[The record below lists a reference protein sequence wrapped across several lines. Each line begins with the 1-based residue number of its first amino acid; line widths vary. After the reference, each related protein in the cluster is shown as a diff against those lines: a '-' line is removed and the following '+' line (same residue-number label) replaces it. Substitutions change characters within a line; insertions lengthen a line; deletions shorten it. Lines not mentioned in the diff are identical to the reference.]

1 LKQKGLKLSSFR
13 AVLDLPWAQ
22 DEQDLV
28 LIHLLELQPGF
39 WWRAGKLRAN
49 LTRGG
54 YRPKLADTLIAQTC
68 LDHKV
73 GLLTRDRDFGAF
85 ARWAGLKLL

>member
-1 LKQKGLKLSSFR
+1 MAEVVS
-13 AVLDLPWAQ
+13 
-22 DEQDLV
+22 
-28 LIHLLELQPGF
+28 GF
-39 WWRAGKLRAN
+39 AGRAGRLRAD
-49 LTRGG
+49 LIRRG

-73 GLLTRDRDFGAF
+73 GLLTRDRDSGAF

>member
-1 LKQKGLKLSSFR
+1 MAPVVLAELLSDPSLPEVAETR
-13 AVLDLPWAQ
+13 LLGVYLAEVLT
-22 DEQDLV
+22 
-28 LIHLLELQPGF
+28 GF
-39 WWRAGKLRAN
+39 WHRAGKLRAD
-49 LTRGG
+49 LIRRG

-73 GLLTRDRDFGAF
+73 GLLTRDRDFGPF